1 MIIKVIRKLYNILKG
16 VIEMLRLNESL
27 INLKGIESK
36 LIEIDDKINN
46 TKVILSNLEKDYKS
60 ASDLFEN
67 LSGDIAKQRLEAE
80 SIIAVLND
88 DFKSLNIVFAYEFD
102 MNIITVKENDNLV
115 DCFEFNED
123 SNEFEQN
130 VLISKSKFSSKKIHI
145 AYCEGINFIYEQLD
159 KLVK

>member
-16 VIEMLRLNESL
+16 VIDMLRLNESL
-27 INLKGIESK
+27 INLRGIENK

-46 TKVILSNLEKDYKS
+46 TKLILSNLEKDYKS
-60 ASDLFEN
+60 ASNLFEN
-67 LSGDIAKQRLEAE
+67 LQGDISKQRLETQ
-80 SIIAVLND
+80 SIIAILND
-88 DFKSLNIVFAYEFD
+88 EFKSFGIVSAYEFD
-102 MNIITVKENDNLV
+102 TNLITVKENDNLV
-115 DCFEFNED
+115 DCFEFNEE

-130 VLISKSKFSSKKIHI
+130 VLISKSKFSNKKIHI

>member
-1 MIIKVIRKLYNILKG
+1 MIIKAIRKLYNILKG

-27 INLKGIESK
+27 IDLKKIESK

-88 DFKSLNIVFAYEFD
+88 DFKSLNIVFAYDFD
-102 MNIITVKENDNLV
+102 MNLVEVKENENLV
-115 DCFEFNED
+115 DCFQFNED

-130 VLISKSKFSSKKIHI
+130 VFVSKSKFSSKKIHI
-145 AYCEGINFIYEQLD
+145 EYCNGISFIYEQLE

>member
-1 MIIKVIRKLYNILKG
+1 
-16 VIEMLRLNESL
+16 MLRLNESL

-60 ASDLFEN
+60 TSTLFEN
-67 LSGDIAKQRLEAE
+67 LSGDISKQRLETE
-80 SIIAVLND
+80 SIVAILND
-88 DFKSLNIVFAYEFD
+88 EFKDFNIVFAYEFD
-102 MNIITVKENDNLV
+102 MNIVTVKENNNLV

-145 AYCEGINFIYEQLD
+145 VYCEGINFIYEQLD
-159 KLVK
+159 KLVKWVKRSPKLLKNHR